1 MKKRKLTPKQELF
14 CLEYVVD
21 FNATQAA
28 IRAGYSKRSAESI
41 GLENLG
47 KPMIAERIK
56 ELRKPIEQKPK
67 DMRQRIIDEL
77 AAIAFSNASDFY
89 EEIPILDDEGEPT
102 GKTYRQMKAD
112 VLDSPNIAA
121 IQSFE
126 PGAYG
131 AKPKMA
137 DKQKA
142 LDMLARHLG
151 LYNADTSQ
159 KPENTNVVDLS
170 GISSEK
176 LRELQKVWNEKGDE

>member
-14 CLEYVVD
+14 CLEYVID

-28 IRAGYSKRSAESI
+28 IRAGYSKKTAKQI
-41 GLENLG
+41 GQQNLT
-47 KPMIAERIK
+47 KVDIARRVK
-56 ELRKPIEQKPK
+56 ELTQPIEQKPK
-67 DMRQRIIDEL
+67 DMRQRVLDEL

-89 EEIPILDDEGEPT
+89 EEIPILNDEGEKT
-102 GKTYRQMKAD
+102 GSYRQLKPN

-142 LDMLARHLG
+142 LDALARHFG

-159 KPENTNVVDLS
+159 KPENTNEINLTNIDS
-170 GISSEK
+170 KK
-176 LRELQKVWNEKGDE
+176 LRELQKVWNNEKE